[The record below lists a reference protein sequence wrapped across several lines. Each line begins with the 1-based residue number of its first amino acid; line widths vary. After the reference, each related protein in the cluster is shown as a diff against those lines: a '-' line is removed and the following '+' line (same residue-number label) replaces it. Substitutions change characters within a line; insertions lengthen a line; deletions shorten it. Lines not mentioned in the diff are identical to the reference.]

1 MMCYWDKTFCPFKEC
16 EKFDKCSIAL
26 TKEIIKQAG
35 KWWGE
40 GEAPI
45 SKYADKPECFKEN

>member
-1 MMCYWDKTFCPFKEC
+1 MCYWDKTFCPFKEC